1 MLNQNRKLGLK
12 NKIILLIGKDLKLA
26 ETWRK
31 YLANSEFTITHLSDF
46 DSALIEIQNEGKKN
60 IVIIDIDSEEN
71 LKKIEAFETFLQS
84 VDYPVIFLTNGDND
98 DLPQRI
104 EHISSFGVIYKN
116 SPKGLLL
123 SSLSMALKLHNN
135 IQTLKGKENLL
146 SEKVDLL
153 QNILGCSTD
162 YIFVKDRE
170 LRTILCNEMVAKGV
184 GKKASDLIGHNDL
197 ENGVSLELVKG
208 NPEKGIRGYENDDL
222 AALRGQTISNPN
234 DFVYTDNQVYIFDT
248 VKRPLRNQN
257 GEIIGLLGI
266 SRDITERRNAEKVIA
281 SERELLAVTLHSIGD
296 GVISTDTDGKTVM
309 INKAAQ
315 ELTGW
320 NYNEAMGLPL
330 KKIFTI
336 VEETS
341 KISIENPAEKIL
353 RTKKRIEVQ
362 DNITLITRNGKEIIT
377 SYNADPMLDN
387 EDKIIGVVLVFRDMT
402 EKIKLEA
409 TIQRN
414 QKLESIGILAGGIA
428 HDFNNLL
435 AGIFGYLEIAMMY
448 SKDNPTIADY
458 LNKSLSVFNRAKAL
472 TLQLLTFS
480 KGGNPIKRINA
491 LTPILKAGI
500 QFSLSGSNIS
510 IQYELDENLWMAEI
524 DENQISQVIDNIAL
538 NAQQA
543 MPNGG
548 TLIVKT
554 ENVIL
559 DKKDFALNANKDFIK
574 ISFQDTGMGIP
585 KEILPRIFDPFFSTK
600 EKGTGLGLMTVFS
613 IIQKHGGFLD
623 VESTEGKGSTF
634 IIYLPGLKRKSIQ
647 PIEKKEPAHR
657 GDARILIMDDEKYI
671 QEITAIRLEKMG
683 YMVSLAKH
691 GEEAIR
697 IFSEAEKS
705 GQCFQLVIL
714 DLTIPGGMGGIQT
727 VEEIRKINVTV
738 PVIIASGYSES
749 PAISNPTNYGF
760 NGSLKK
766 PYSKEE
772 LIKTLDAFS
781 L

>member
-153 QNILGCSTD
+153 QNILDCSTD

>member
-1 MLNQNRKLGLK
+1 LK
-12 NKIILLIGKDLKLA
+12 NRIILLIGKDLSLA
-26 ETWRK
+26 KTLED
-31 YLANSEFTITHLSDF
+31 YFANSEFTITDILDF
-46 DSALIEIQNEGKKN
+46 NSALIKIQKKENES
-60 IVIIDIDSEEN
+60 IVLIDVDSEEN
-71 LKKIEAFETFLQS
+71 LKSIEAAETFLQS
-84 VDYPVIFLTNGDND
+84 VDFPIIFLSNGDNY
-98 DLPQRI
+98 DLPKRI
-104 EHISSFGVIYKN
+104 ESISPFGVIYKN
-116 SPKGLLL
+116 SPKAVLL
-123 SSLSMALKLHNN
+123 SSLTMTLKLCKK
-135 IQTLKGKENLL
+135 IQTLKEKEKSL

-153 QNILGCSTD
+153 QNILDCSTD
-162 YIFVKDRE
+162 YIFVKDKE

-184 GKKASDLIGHNDL
+184 GKKASDLIGHNDI
-197 ENGVSLELVKG
+197 ENGVSIELVKG

-222 AALRGQTISNPN
+222 AALRGETISNPN
-234 DFVYTDNQVYIFDT
+234 DFVYTDSQVYVFDT

-266 SRDITERRNAEKVIA
+266 SREITERRKAEKIIA

-296 GVISTDTDGKTVM
+296 GVISTDTDGKIVM
-309 INKAAQ
+309 MNKAAQ

-320 NYNEAMGLPL
+320 NSSEAIGVPL
-330 KKIFTI
+330 KGIFTI
-336 VEETS
+336 VDEIS
-341 KISIENPAEKIL
+341 KISIENPVDKVL
-353 RTKKRIEVQ
+353 RTKEGIELQ
-362 DNITLITRNGKEIIT
+362 DPISLITRTGKEMII
-377 SYNADPMLDN
+377 SHSANPMLDN
-387 EDKIIGVVLVFRDMT
+387 ENKIIGVVLVFRDMT

-435 AGIFGYLEIAMMY
+435 AGIFGYLEIAIIY
-448 SKDNPTIADY
+448 SKDNPTIAEY

-510 IQYELDENLWMAEI
+510 IQYELDENLWMVEI

-548 TLIVKT
+548 TLVVKT
-554 ENVIL
+554 ENVTL
-559 DKKDFALNANKDFIK
+559 DNKNFKINKDFVK
-574 ISFQDTGMGIP
+574 ISFQDSGMGIP

-634 IIYLPGLKRKSIQ
+634 TIYLPGLRTKSTQ
-647 PIEKKEPAHR
+647 SIEKKESSHR
-657 GDARILIMDDEKYI
+657 GNAKILIMDDEKYI
-671 QEITAIRLEKMG
+671 QEITAIRMEKMG
-683 YMVSLAKH
+683 YIVSLAKH
-691 GEEAIR
+691 GEEAIQ

-727 VEEIRKINVTV
+727 VEEIRKINTTV

-760 NGSLKK
+760 NASLKK

-772 LIKTLDAFS
+772 LIKILDTFS

>member
-1 MLNQNRKLGLK
+1 MKS
-12 NKIILLIGKDLKLA
+12 KIILLIGKDLNLA
-26 ETWRK
+26 KTFRD

-46 DSALIEIQNEGKKN
+46 NSALIEIQNKGTKD

-71 LKKIEAFETFLQS
+71 LKSIEASETSLQS
-84 VDYPVIFLTNGDND
+84 MDFPIIFLANGDNY
-98 DLPQRI
+98 DLPKRI

-116 SPKGLLL
+116 SPKAVLL

-135 IQTLKGKENLL
+135 IQALKNRL

-153 QNILGCSTD
+153 QNILDCSSD
-162 YIFVKDRE
+162 YIFVKDKE

-197 ENGVSLELVKG
+197 ENGVSIELVKG

-222 AALRGQTISNPN
+222 AALRGETISNPN

-266 SRDITERRNAEKVIA
+266 SRDITKRRKAEKVIA

-296 GVISTDTDGKTVM
+296 GVISTDTDGKVMM

-320 NYNEAMGLPL
+320 NSNEAIGLPL
-330 KKIFTI
+330 KTIFTI
-336 VEETS
+336 VEEIS
-341 KISIENPAEKIL
+341 KISIENPVEKVL
-353 RTKKRIEVQ
+353 RTKKRIELQ
-362 DNITLITRNGKEIIT
+362 DNITLIIRNGKEIII

-435 AGIFGYLEIAMMY
+435 AGIFGYLEIAMIY
-448 SKDNPTIADY
+448 SKDNPTVTDY

-510 IQYELDENLWMAEI
+510 IQYELEENLWMVEI

-554 ENVIL
+554 ENVTI
-559 DKKDFALNANKDFIK
+559 DRKDFAINANKDFIK
-574 ISFQDTGMGIP
+574 ISFQDSGMGIS

-647 PIEKKEPAHR
+647 SIEKKEPTHR

-671 QEITAIRLEKMG
+671 QEITAIRMEKMG
-683 YMVSLAKH
+683 YMVSLAKN
-691 GEEAIR
+691 GEETIR

-727 VEEIRKINVTV
+727 VEEIRKINTTV

-760 NGSLKK
+760 NASLKK
-766 PYSKEE
+766 PYSKED
-772 LIKTLDAFS
+772 LIKILDAFC